1 MVTQAESGSFCQ
13 LTVTANSQQKRGF
26 CRLYWLALSRNGVCI
41 VSITRLWPGVH
52 QPDPPG
58 LIHDDPRLLPPW
70 RGSSFISGR
79 CLFAPA
85 RAPLG
90 SFIPTPHAI
99 PR

>member
-58 LIHDDPRLLPPW
+58 LIHDDPRLLPPLA
-70 RGSSFISGR
+70 RVV
-79 CLFAPA
+79 LFVGPFRRFGALFRPVIH
-85 RAPLG
+85 R
-90 SFIPTPHAI
+90 
-99 PR
+99 PRDIHK